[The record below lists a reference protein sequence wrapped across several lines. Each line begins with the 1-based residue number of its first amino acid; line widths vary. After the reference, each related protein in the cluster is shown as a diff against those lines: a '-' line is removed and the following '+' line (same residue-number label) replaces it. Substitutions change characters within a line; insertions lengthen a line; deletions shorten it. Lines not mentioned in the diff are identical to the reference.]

1 MTTIYKAVPKETEIN
16 IQYLNE
22 NIRFVGEDVESIDI
36 KAHLEASPMDT
47 SGVMTLSKIGLPYLT
62 SPITKYG
69 LLSAG
74 LI

>member
-36 KAHLEASPMDT
+36 NETNMD
-47 SGVMTLSKIGLPYLT
+47 
-62 SPITKYG
+62 
-69 LLSAG
+69 SA
-74 LI
+74 